1 MDIEKQIAE
10 ELNIKVWQVQA
21 VVKLIDEGNTIP
33 FIARYRKEMHGSL
46 DDTALRNLDDRL
58 TYLRNLLAKKEQVIA
73 SIEEQG
79 CMTEELRLS
88 IMNAVTQVEVDDLYR
103 PFRPKRKTRA
113 VIAREKGLELLADI
127 IKLQIADTDIM
138 NIASDYVSDEKGVAS
153 AQEAISGASDIIAED
168 ISDNADYR
176 MAIRDMTRREGLII
190 SAAKDSE
197 AKSVYENYYD
207 FSEPVKKISGY
218 RILAINRGEKEKYL
232 TVKLEAPYERIIR
245 FLEKK
250 VIVKDNPYTVPVLKA
265 AIVDSYER
273 LIAPSVER
281 EIRNELTENAEN
293 GAVAVFGKNLTA
305 ASYAAS
311 YRGKDCAW
319 MGPCF

>member
-1 MDIEKQIAE
+1 MTRR
-10 ELNIKVWQVQA
+10 W
-21 VVKLIDEGNTIP
+21 
-33 FIARYRKEMHGSL
+33 
-46 DDTALRNLDDRL
+46 RNLDDRL

-79 CMTEELRLS
+79 CMTEELSLS

-232 TVKLEAPYERIIR
+232 TVKLEAPYERIIM
-245 FLEKK
+245 
-250 VIVKDNPYTVPVLKA
+250 V
-265 AIVDSYER
+265 S
-273 LIAPSVER
+273 
-281 EIRNELTENAEN
+281 
-293 GAVAVFGKNLTA
+293 
-305 ASYAAS
+305 
-311 YRGKDCAW
+311 
-319 MGPCF
+319 

>member
-153 AQEAISGASDIIAED
+153 AEEAISGASDIIAED

-176 MAIRDMTRREGLII
+176 MAIRDMTV
-190 SAAKDSE
+190 S
-197 AKSVYENYYD
+197 YTH
-207 FSEPVKKISGY
+207 
-218 RILAINRGEKEKYL
+218 L
-232 TVKLEAPYERIIR
+232 TLP
-245 FLEKK
+245 
-250 VIVKDNPYTVPVLKA
+250 TKA
-265 AIVDSYER
+265 
-273 LIAPSVER
+273 
-281 EIRNELTENAEN
+281 
-293 GAVAVFGKNLTA
+293 
-305 ASYAAS
+305 
-311 YRGKDCAW
+311 
-319 MGPCF
+319 

>member
-73 SIEEQG
+73 SIDEQG

-153 AQEAISGASDIIAED
+153 AEEAISGASDIIAED

-218 RILAINRGEKEKYL
+218 RILCNQQRRKG
-232 TVKLEAPYERIIR
+232 
-245 FLEKK
+245 K
-250 VIVKDNPYTVPVLKA
+250 V
-265 AIVDSYER
+265 
-273 LIAPSVER
+273 
-281 EIRNELTENAEN
+281 
-293 GAVAVFGKNLTA
+293 
-305 ASYAAS
+305 S
-311 YRGKDCAW
+311 YR
-319 MGPCF
+319 

>member
-73 SIEEQG
+73 SIDEQG

-138 NIASDYVSDEKGVAS
+138 NIASDYVSDE
-153 AQEAISGASDIIAED
+153 
-168 ISDNADYR
+168 
-176 MAIRDMTRREGLII
+176 
-190 SAAKDSE
+190 
-197 AKSVYENYYD
+197 
-207 FSEPVKKISGY
+207 
-218 RILAINRGEKEKYL
+218 RGC
-232 TVKLEAPYERIIR
+232 
-245 FLEKK
+245 FGGG
-250 VIVKDNPYTVPVLKA
+250 
-265 AIVDSYER
+265 SY
-273 LIAPSVER
+273 
-281 EIRNELTENAEN
+281 
-293 GAVAVFGKNLTA
+293 
-305 ASYAAS
+305 
-311 YRGKDCAW
+311 
-319 MGPCF
+319 

>member
-73 SIEEQG
+73 SIDEQE

-138 NIASDYVSDEKGVAS
+138 NIASDYVSDE
-153 AQEAISGASDIIAED
+153 
-168 ISDNADYR
+168 
-176 MAIRDMTRREGLII
+176 
-190 SAAKDSE
+190 
-197 AKSVYENYYD
+197 
-207 FSEPVKKISGY
+207 
-218 RILAINRGEKEKYL
+218 
-232 TVKLEAPYERIIR
+232 
-245 FLEKK
+245 
-250 VIVKDNPYTVPVLKA
+250 
-265 AIVDSYER
+265 
-273 LIAPSVER
+273 
-281 EIRNELTENAEN
+281 
-293 GAVAVFGKNLTA
+293 
-305 ASYAAS
+305 
-311 YRGKDCAW
+311 
-319 MGPCF
+319 

>member
-207 FSEPVKKISGY
+207 FSEPVKKFRGTVYLQSTEEK
-218 RILAINRGEKEKYL
+218 RKSILPLSLRLRMN
-232 TVKLEAPYERIIR
+232 
-245 FLEKK
+245 
-250 VIVKDNPYTVPVLKA
+250 VL
-265 AIVDSYER
+265 
-273 LIAPSVER
+273 
-281 EIRNELTENAEN
+281 
-293 GAVAVFGKNLTA
+293 
-305 ASYAAS
+305 
-311 YRGKDCAW
+311 
-319 MGPCF
+319 